1 MGFKKSLIT
10 DYVVL
15 FLGCFLTALAI
26 ALFLVPNRIVAGGV
40 SGLAIVVY
48 ELVGWPVGIQML
60 GYNMG
65 LFALGFWILGA
76 RFGIKSI
83 VSSVTL
89 SLLVDFFSY
98 IFPLSAPDLS
108 KDPLLAPIYGGVI
121 AGIGMGLVFW
131 KGASTGGTDI
141 IAMIIKR
148 FSSISTGF
156 GLLIV
161 DSSITFIAMIVFGPI
176 IVLYGI
182 IAIFVTTKVI
192 DGVLEGIEN
201 TRSVWIISD
210 QWEEIKEE
218 VFQKLERGATIVPGM
233 GAYTRKDRPVL
244 WIVIRRRE
252 ISLLR
257 GITLKHDPNAFMI
270 VQQNTEVF
278 GEGFKRL
285 KF

>member
-1 MGFKKSLIT
+1 
-10 DYVVL
+10 
-15 FLGCFLTALAI
+15 
-26 ALFLVPNRIVAGGV
+26 
-40 SGLAIVVY
+40 
-48 ELVGWPVGIQML
+48 ML

-83 VSSVTL
+83 VSSITL
-89 SLLVDFFSY
+89 SLFVDLFSY
-98 IFPLSAPDLS
+98 ILPLSPPDLS

-161 DSSITFIAMIVFGPI
+161 DSLITFVAMIILGPI

-210 QWEEIKEE
+210 QWEAIKEE
-218 VFQKLERGATIVPGM
+218 VFMKLERGATIVPGM

-257 GITLKHDPNAFMI
+257 SITLKHDPDAFMI